1 MHQDQNL
8 CEGKVLLDELGEIH
22 LFHFLYLAVE
32 HNEGSIG
39 FLVDVNIGQR
49 CLFGLQKV
57 NSRIWA
63 LRSY

>member
-1 MHQDQNL
+1 MCQDEEL
-8 CEGKVLLDELGEIH
+8 GEGEILLDELGEIH

-32 HNEGSIG
+32 HNEGGIT
-39 FLVDVNIGQR
+39 FVIDVNVGQR

-57 NSRIWA
+57 NSRIWG